1 MTVILFKLYG
11 YVTCSHGTDC
21 HAELPAGNLRSGVN
35 IFFGSSRKQITEIKR
50 EGMIARLPA
59 GSVQRFKMAK
69 IDPVSPY
76 YPGFQRI
83 FFFLS
88 ILMVGGEVKS
98 GALSNRKHGLFHIR
112 YFENGPLE
120 PGYFVP
126 HSLIGKSNFAMGKRT
141 RSTKNE
147 FRL

>member
-1 MTVILFKLYG
+1 
-11 YVTCSHGTDC
+11 
-21 HAELPAGNLRSGVN
+21 
-35 IFFGSSRKQITEIKR
+35 
-50 EGMIARLPA
+50 MIARLPA

-98 GALSNRKHGLFHIR
+98 GAFSNRKHGLFHIR

-126 HSLIGKSNFAMGKRT
+126 ALFDWKKQLCNGKTYKKYEKRV
-141 RSTKNE
+141 
-147 FRL
+147 

>member
-1 MTVILFKLYG
+1 
-11 YVTCSHGTDC
+11 
-21 HAELPAGNLRSGVN
+21 
-35 IFFGSSRKQITEIKR
+35 
-50 EGMIARLPA
+50 MIARLPA
-59 GSVQRFKMAK
+59 GSVQRFKMVK

-120 PGYFVP
+120 PGYFVS
-126 HSLIGKSNFAMGKRT
+126 HSLIGKSNFAMGKPT